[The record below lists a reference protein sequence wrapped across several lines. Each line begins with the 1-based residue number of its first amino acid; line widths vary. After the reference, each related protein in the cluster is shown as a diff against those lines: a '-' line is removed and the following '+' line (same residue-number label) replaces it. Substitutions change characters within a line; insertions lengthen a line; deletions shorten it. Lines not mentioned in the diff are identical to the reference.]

1 MDLTD
6 YTQVVIDDLRES
18 KLTKQEQISLYAT
31 KQRMIR
37 EMFGGSISDV
47 PINHTEYWT
56 LDKKIQI
63 LSRMTL

>member
-6 YTQVVIDDLRES
+6 YTQAVLADLQES
-18 KLTKQEQISLYAT
+18 KLTKQEQISSYAT
-31 KQRMIR
+31 KQRLIR

-47 PINHTEYWT
+47 PINHTEYWI

-63 LSRMTL
+63 LSRMTV